1 MVRVVTEWRC
11 NRSGW
16 GMVEEEE
23 EATGVILKSRGG
35 GRGGGGESL
44 RWRGDPGV
52 KWRTG
57 GGRIGGRGGES

>member
-1 MVRVVTEWRC
+1 M
-11 NRSGW
+11 
-16 GMVEEEE
+16 EEEE